1 MITGFPILAPDL
13 PHDPRER
20 ADLLARL
27 SGLSSEPAG
36 KALVALLS
44 RDFDASVVSMAQQTG
59 NDQQAARGAA
69 MKLAGLLS
77 LINTAADAAH
87 TLRQQLTQEG
97 HSE

>member
-1 MITGFPILAPDL
+1 MIPDFPTLAPTL

-27 SGLSSEPAG
+27 SGLSSEPSG
-36 KALVALLS
+36 KALIDLLS
-44 RDFDASVVSMAQQTG
+44 RDFYASVVQMAQLRGAEQ
-59 NDQQAARGAA
+59 DAARGAA
-69 MKLAGLLS
+69 SKLAGLLA
-77 LINTAADAAH
+77 LVNGAADAAH